1 MLLKVTIKKKG
12 KGEVIYR
19 LPLHMNM
26 RKKILTLLLS
36 AALITGI
43 VANSVQGSAKAL
55 VSESAKTETAT
66 VNGRSVMVGDPEAD
80 RHLYSQ
86 EDSDDT
92 MNILNG
98 RSLKSA
104 SRSAN
109 PYTGI
114 KYTHSNTYT
123 GMNIYNGIDVS
134 YYQPTID
141 WNKVK
146 ADGIEFVFVRV
157 GYRGYGAAGTL
168 AADLCFEKHVEG
180 ALAAGLKVGL
190 YYYTEAINTSEAKE
204 EAQYCIEKAK
214 NYDITLPIV
223 YDYETTTVGGVKT
236 GRKYKAKLSKSAAT
250 KNCTAFCDTIKAA
263 GYTPMVYANKSDLST
278 LIDGAA
284 LEKNYKIWLANYT
297 SQTTYT
303 GKYEF
308 WQYTSSGKIDGISGK
323 VDCNFWYAS
332 EDMDENPDAVTIEN
346 AQFASVASKAYTGK
360 AITPAPKL
368 TLDGKTLKKGTNY
381 NLVYSENTEVG
392 MATIT
397 AVGTGNYKG
406 RVSTTFKIIPPK
418 VTSFKG
424 VSGTKKITLSWAKN
438 DQATKYQIYRK
449 ATYNGKTYT
458 KVKAVAGTKTTWENT
473 SLKADK
479 EYFYRIR
486 AYKIVDGVKYYSGYT
501 YLTVSTLPG
510 GKKATVNTA
519 TKLYETPGLSGNEV
533 ASIPKSAKITYVGR
547 TYFKSTAIVYHI
559 KYSKGTKTLEGYI
572 PSTVKLKF

>member
-1 MLLKVTIKKKG
+1 
-12 KGEVIYR
+12 
-19 LPLHMNM
+19 MNM
-26 RKKILTLLLS
+26 RKKIFTLLLS
-36 AALITGI
+36 AALTVGSL
-43 VANSVQGSAKAL
+43 ANPVQGSAKT
-55 VSESAKTETAT
+55 VDCESAKTEIADNA
-66 VNGRSVMVGDPEAD
+66 VNDSSVMVEDPEAD
-80 RHLYSQ
+80 RHLYLR

-98 RSLKSA
+98 RRLKSTGQ
-104 SRSAN
+104 SAN

-114 KYTHSNTYT
+114 KYAHSDAFA

-134 YYQPTID
+134 YYQSTID

-168 AADLCFEKHVEG
+168 AADICFEKHVEG

-236 GRKYKAKLSKSAAT
+236 GRKYNAKLSKSAAT
-250 KNCTAFCDTIKAA
+250 KNCTTFCDTIKAA

-308 WQYTSSGKIDGISGK
+308 WQYSSSGNIDGISGK
-323 VDCNFWYAS
+323 VDCNFWYTN
-332 EDMDENPDAVTIEN
+332 EDINENPDAVTIEN
-346 AQFASVASKAYTGK
+346 ARFASVASKAYTGK
-360 AITPAPKL
+360 AIVPAPKL
-368 TLDGKTLKKGTNY
+368 TLDGKTLKKGTDY
-381 NLVYSENTEVG
+381 NLVYSDNIEVG

-397 AVGTGNYKG
+397 AVGIGDYKG
-406 RVSTTFKIIPPK
+406 RVSTAFKIIPPK

-424 VSGTKKITLSWAKN
+424 VSGTKKITLSWAN
-438 DQATKYQIYRK
+438 NAQATKYQIYRK

-458 KVKAVAGTKTTWENT
+458 KVKAIAGTKITWNHT

-486 AYKIVDGVKYYSGYT
+486 AYKTVDGVKYYSGYT
-501 YLTVSTLPG
+501 YLTAATLPG
-510 GKKATVNTA
+510 GKKATVNA
-519 TKLYETPGLSGNEV
+519 AAKLYETPDLSGEAL
-533 ASIPKSAKITYVGR
+533 ASIPKSAQITYVGR
-547 TYFKSTAIVYHI
+547 TYFKSTVIVYHI
-559 KYSKGTKTLEGYI
+559 KYNNGTETLEGYI
-572 PSTVKLKF
+572 PSTVKLTF

>member
-1 MLLKVTIKKKG
+1 
-12 KGEVIYR
+12 
-19 LPLHMNM
+19 M

-36 AALITGI
+36 AAFATGI
-43 VANSVQGSAKAL
+43 FTNSVQGSAKTL
-55 VSESAKTETAT
+55 ISESAKKETAA
-66 VNGRSVMVGDPEAD
+66 VNDSSVMVEDPEAD

-92 MNILNG
+92 MKNLKG

-104 SRSAN
+104 SQSAN

-114 KYTHSNTYT
+114 KYTHSDAFT
-123 GMNIYNGIDVS
+123 GMPIYNGIDVS
-134 YYQPTID
+134 YYQSTID
-141 WNKVK
+141 WNRVK
-146 ADGIEFVFVRV
+146 DAGIEFVFVRV

-168 AADLCFEKHVEG
+168 ATDICFEKHVEG

-190 YYYTEAINTSEAKE
+190 YYYTEAINASEAKE

-236 GRKYKAKLSKSAAT
+236 GRKYNAKLSKSAAT
-250 KNCTAFCDTIKAA
+250 KNCTTFCDTIKAA

-297 SQTTYT
+297 SKTTYT

-308 WQYTSSGKIDGISGK
+308 WQYASSGKVDGISGK
-323 VDCNFWYAS
+323 VDCNFWYTN
-332 EDMDENPDAVTIEN
+332 EDINENPDAVTIED
-346 AQFASVASKAYTGK
+346 AQFDSVASKAYTGK
-360 AITPAPKL
+360 EITPAPKL
-368 TLDGKTLKKGTNY
+368 TLDGKKLKKGTDY
-381 NLVYSENTEVG
+381 NLVYSENIRVG

-397 AVGTGNYKG
+397 AVGIGNYKG

-424 VSGTKKITLSWAKN
+424 VSGTKKIALSWAKN

-458 KVKAVAGTKTTWENT
+458 KVKAIAGTKIAWENP

-486 AYKIVDGVKYYSGYT
+486 AYKTVDGVKYYSGYT
-501 YLTVSTLPG
+501 YLTVATLPG
-510 GKKATVNTA
+510 GKKATVNA
-519 TKLYETPGLSGNEV
+519 AAKLYGAPDLRGGAL
-533 ASIPKSAKITYVGR
+533 ASIPKSSKITYIGR
-547 TYFKSTAIVYHI
+547 TYFKSSVIVYHI
-559 KYSKGTKTLEGYI
+559 KYNNGTKTLEGYI
-572 PSTVKLKF
+572 PSTVKLTFSR